1 MFYSKIKVVA
11 DSATGKAVSCKEN
24 SEWGFVRLEQ
34 VRTVINKNGFTDKK
48 VVSMLLKGKV
58 EELSANGYY
67 AGQEIPGTLIVEES
81 LMPFDTNSP
90 ERDLKVAG
98 DTGIICKKG
107 DNPIYRKTFY
117 TPVENAQDIQL
128 IQHTNTEE
136 LRETWAAQTSKP
148 LSANTDFDN
157 L

>member
-11 DSATGKAVSCKEN
+11 DSATGNAVSSKDG
-24 SEWGFVRLEQ
+24 SEWGYVRLEQ

-67 AGQEIPGTLIVEES
+67 VGQELPGTLIVEES
-81 LMPFDTNSP
+81 LMPFDTASP

-117 TPVENAQDIQL
+117 TPIDNAQDIQL

-136 LRETWAAQTSKP
+136 LREAWAAQTAKP

>member
-11 DSATGKAVSCKEN
+11 DSATGNAVSSKDG
-24 SEWGFVRLEQ
+24 SEWGYVRLEQ

-67 AGQEIPGTLIVEES
+67 VGQELPGTLIVEES
-81 LMPFDTNSP
+81 LMPFDTATP

-107 DNPIYRKTFY
+107 DNPIYRKIFY
-117 TPVENAQDIQL
+117 TAIDHAEDIQQ

-136 LRETWAAQTSKP
+136 LREAYAVTKTKT
-148 LSANTDFDN
+148 LSANTNFDN